1 MNKIIKFLIRN
12 KIDFKE
18 NINLSKYTWIKT
30 GGTVNLW
37 IEPNSTDELLGLLDL
52 FHQYSVDYDIVG
64 HTSNIFYLDT
74 SIKNIIVSTKR
85 LKNYIKSDNEVVCDC
100 GAPIASLS
108 KSLVDKG
115 YLGFYG
121 FVNLP
126 GTIGAAAVNNSGCF
140 GCTISDLVIS
150 LIIYNKKTGKLEEI
164 SNEKLKYSHRSSVIK
179 RKELD
184 AVIIKVALRL
194 VKGSIKEEQQKALDA
209 TAERK
214 RTQEPPAFTL
224 GSVYANLQERKTI
237 GFRLFCKLYILL
249 AKTHLVKFPTKTHLL
264 LTYYN
269 YRDIE
274 PYVSQKNVNTFIW
287 DPNIVDK
294 QSTFRRYCDFMEKA
308 FFNPTL
314 EIEIR

>member
-1 MNKIIKFLIRN
+1 MNKIINYLKSNNIAFS
-12 KIDFKE
+12 E
-18 NINLSKYTWIKT
+18 NINLSEYTWIKT

-37 IEPNSTDELLGLLDL
+37 IEPNSTDELQGLLDL
-52 FHQYSVDYDIVG
+52 FYLNGVEYDIIG
-64 HTSNIFYLDT
+64 HTSNIYYLNST
-74 SIKNIIVSTKR
+74 KKNIIISTKR
-85 LKNYIKSDNEVVCDC
+85 LKNYMVFDNEVVCDC
-100 GAPIASLS
+100 GMPIAMLS
-108 KSLVDKG
+108 KSLVKEG
-115 YLGFYG
+115 YIGFYG

-150 LIIYNKKTGKLEEI
+150 LKIYNKKTGKLEEI
-164 SNEKLKYSHRSSVIK
+164 SKEKLKYSHRSSVIK
-179 RKELD
+179 RKEVN

-209 TAERK
+209 TIERK
-214 RTQEPPAFTL
+214 RTQEPPAYTL
-224 GSVYANLQERKTI
+224 GSVYANVQERKTI
-237 GFRLFCKLYILL
+237 GFRLFCKLYIML
-249 AKTHLVKFPTKTHLL
+249 AKTHFVNFPTKTHLL

-294 QSTFRRYCDFMEKA
+294 QRTFRRYCEFMEKA
-308 FFNPTL
+308 FINPKL